1 MPRKATGKVAS
12 PTTPKTLPPEPPKS
26 VRYLHLLKDTLT
38 PVFLVIWIII
48 GLFFLLVIY
57 SQVKQG
63 AVRQLITSPKQE
75 AAPQVEPPTETS
87 LEGIGKINIACVQ
100 EKVTSENIQKAIDA
114 KSVDVLEGEDKTK
127 FESCI
132 VEKEVPSPSPQS

>member
-1 MPRKATGKVAS
+1 MPRKAASKVTS
-12 PTTPKTLPPEPPKS
+12 PNLSKALPPEPPKS

-63 AVRQLITSPKQE
+63 AVRQLISTPKQE
-75 AAPQVEPPTETS
+75 AAPQVEGAKETT
-87 LEGIGKINIACVQ
+87 LEGIGKVDIACVT

-114 KSVDVLEGEDKTK
+114 KSIDVLEGEDKTK

-132 VEKEVPSPSPQS
+132 VEKEVASPSPQS

>member
-1 MPRKATGKVAS
+1 MPRKAASKEIS
-12 PTTPKTLPPEPPKS
+12 PTLSKALPPEPLKS

-38 PVFLVIWIII
+38 PVFLIIWIVI
-48 GLFFLLVIY
+48 GFFFLLVIY

-63 AVRQLITSPKQE
+63 AVRQLITTPKQE
-75 AAPQVEPPTETS
+75 AAPQVEPPTETT
-87 LEGIGKINIACVQ
+87 LEGIGKIDIACVQ
-100 EKVTSENIQKAIDA
+100 QNVSSENIQKVIEA

-132 VEKEVPSPSPQS
+132 VEKEVASPSPQS